1 MTNLD
6 DLKPRPIRE
15 LSGDDPMMGWM
26 GCWRMDRDRNV
37 LVSDMDGCGY
47 ELDLDPIDDKN
58 LSRAMKAMI
67 DSILHV
73 GGKSWA
79 SAEML
84 AEMSLFLAM
93 RIKVRA
99 SAVTT

>member
-1 MTNLD
+1 VTNLD

-26 GCWRMDRDRNV
+26 GCWCMDRDRNV
-37 LVSDMDGCGY
+37 LVSDADGYDY
-47 ELDLDPIDDKN
+47 ELDPIDDKN
-58 LSRAMKAMI
+58 LSRAMKAAF
-67 DSILHV
+67 DSILHL

-93 RIKVRA
+93 RIKARA